1 MSQTIVLQKFKA
13 AKATLFQKVSCIYAA
28 FMLCVYGVGNA
39 YATSAS
45 GSLNSL
51 FTKAGDL
58 SNNIVTQI
66 TDLYCNKLFPLLF
79 VVNLV
84 FIAFTKDERKM
95 SVEKKALITICV
107 VFVLIKVVDVVT
119 ATMNELSAV

>member
-45 GSLNSL
+45 SSLNSL
-51 FTKAGDL
+51 FNKAGTL
-58 SNNIVTQI
+58 SKSVVDQLT
-66 TDLYCNKLFPLLF
+66 TLYCDKLFPLLF
-79 VVNLV
+79 VLNVIV
-84 FIAFTKDERKM
+84 IAFTKDERKL
-95 SVEKKALITICV
+95 SVEKKAIFTICA
-107 VFVLIKVVDVVT
+107 VFILIKAVDIVT
-119 ATMNELSAV
+119 ATMNELSTI